1 MEKKIVKIKISVL
14 AMMLVCSLNI
24 LAQQDS
30 LEVLFVNPSPV
41 VIGAKQCQKGDF
53 FSPYDTIRW
62 SSQNQTLKAFDN
74 VSGKVKVL
82 TADLMRQA
90 DKPTFLSY
98 MTGTRRLST
107 RGQQECDSVL
117 AKQRIFF
124 SVTAEK
130 QSFLTTDSITI
141 TVIPAQ
147 DVYAFVKQYSNL
159 PVEDLADI
167 IVDYLSI
174 NYPDIDFQ
182 DNDIKLFVKEAVTLY
197 QTLFGKICNEGS
209 NKQ

>member
-1 MEKKIVKIKISVL
+1 MEKKLVKIKMSAI
-14 AMMLVCSLNI
+14 AMMLVCSLNL

-41 VIGAKQCQKGDF
+41 LIGARQCQKGDF
-53 FSPYDTIRW
+53 FSHNDTIRW
-62 SSQNQTLKAFDN
+62 TSQNQTLKAFDN
-74 VSGKVKVL
+74 VSGKIKIL

-90 DKPTFLSY
+90 DKSTFLSY

-107 RGQQECDSVL
+107 RGQQKCDSIL

-124 SVTAEK
+124 SITAEK

-141 TVIPAQ
+141 TLIPAQ
-147 DVYAFVKQYSNL
+147 DIYAFVKQYSNL

-167 IVDYLSI
+167 ITDYLSI
-174 NYPDIDFQ
+174 NYPNIDFR
-182 DNDIKLFVKEAVTLY
+182 DEDIELFVKETVRVYDL
-197 QTLFGKICNEGS
+197 S
-209 NKQ
+209 S